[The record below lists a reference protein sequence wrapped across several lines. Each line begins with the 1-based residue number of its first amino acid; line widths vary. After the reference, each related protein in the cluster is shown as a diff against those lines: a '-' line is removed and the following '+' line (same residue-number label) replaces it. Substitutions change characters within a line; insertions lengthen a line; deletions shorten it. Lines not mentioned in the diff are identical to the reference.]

1 MGELGILERGKDN
14 GGKAGDREW
23 GNGGRKIEKMG
34 TGNSEG
40 TLKKWER
47 GTGG

>member
-1 MGELGILERGKDN
+1 MGKLGILERGKDN
-14 GGKAGDREW
+14 GGGRGT

-47 GTGG
+47 GTGE